1 MIPIESDTQ
10 LEQLQTTDSGSVR
23 KRDALR
29 WMENLDDA
37 NEVELIR
44 AVKPKPDGHTGST
57 FPTPISNIRV
67 TGTAAFVT
75 EVAKLLKPLLVWES
89 SATRVALNVQ
99 KIKDRET
106 EEFTGNY
113 ALYLSAAERGKQAGM
128 MQVLLG
134 GNRANDQKLL
144 GALEGEA

>member
-1 MIPIESDTQ
+1 M
-10 LEQLQTTDSGSVR
+10 
-23 KRDALR
+23 
-29 WMENLDDA
+29 DDA